1 MQTFRE
7 TDGSLIGRIAALQDK
22 STFKELHWEGSLEE
36 YLKIVRENP
45 RVTRTAF
52 QRIYDMI
59 LSHGKTEYID
69 NKKKL
74 IRYHFFHDEHFGGR
88 DAVYGLDVPLMKLV
102 NVFKSAAQGYGTEK
116 RVILLHGP
124 VGSSKSTIVRLLK
137 KGLEEYSRTPD
148 GALYTFSWSLD
159 RKGDGAKGQEMYQ
172 TPMNEDPLLLIP
184 EDWREKVYADI
195 CPPDSGFQIPARG
208 DLCPASRLIFRELMT
223 EYKGDFAKVMSHV
236 RVKRLLLSEKD
247 RIGIGTLQ
255 PKDEKNQDSTELTG
269 DVNYRKIAEYGSDS
283 DPRAFNFDGEFNI
296 ANRGIIEFVNGLKL
310 DVAFLY
316 DLLGAS
322 QEHKIKPK
330 KFAQTDIDEV
340 ILRHTNEPEYRQLQ
354 SNELTEAFRDRT
366 VKIDIPYITTLA
378 DEIKIYKKDYSQGN
392 VRGKHIAPHTIEIS

>member
-7 TDGSLIGRIAALQDK
+7 TDSSLVGRIAALQDK
-22 STFKELHWEGSLEE
+22 SSFKELHWEGSFEE

-88 DAVYGLDVPLMKLV
+88 DAVFGLDVPLMQLV

-148 GALYTFSWSLD
+148 GALYTFYSALD
-159 RKGDGAKGQEMYQ
+159 RQRDGKGQEIYH

-184 EDWREKVYADI
+184 EDWREKVFADL
-195 CPPDSGFQIPARG
+195 CPPDSGR
-208 DLCPASRLIFRELMT
+208 SEEHTSELQSPCNL
-223 EYKGDFAKVMSHV
+223 VC
-236 RVKRLLLSEKD
+236 RLL
-247 RIGIGTLQ
+247 
-255 PKDEKNQDSTELTG
+255 
-269 DVNYRKIAEYGSDS
+269 
-283 DPRAFNFDGEFNI
+283 
-296 ANRGIIEFVNGLKL
+296 
-310 DVAFLY
+310 
-316 DLLGAS
+316 
-322 QEHKIKPK
+322 
-330 KFAQTDIDEV
+330 
-340 ILRHTNEPEYRQLQ
+340 
-354 SNELTEAFRDRT
+354 
-366 VKIDIPYITTLA
+366 
-378 DEIKIYKKDYSQGN
+378 
-392 VRGKHIAPHTIEIS
+392 